1 MYAWTKTTQ
10 KEKSMHIKKK
20 QIAKGMTLS
29 QESASLLFF
38 ACTSNLLDLGPWK
51 SERQEAC
58 HVNKKLKHDLCV

>member
-1 MYAWTKTTQ
+1 MHGQ
-10 KEKSMHIKKK
+10 KLRRKKKACIFKKK